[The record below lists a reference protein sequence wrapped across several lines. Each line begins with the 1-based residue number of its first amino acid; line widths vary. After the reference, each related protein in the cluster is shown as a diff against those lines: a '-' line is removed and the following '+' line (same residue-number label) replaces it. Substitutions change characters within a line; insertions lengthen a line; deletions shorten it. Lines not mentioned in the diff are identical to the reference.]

1 MKTKR
6 SSIYVRIIRNFRQP
20 TVLCVGKNGQKTYWQ
35 NGRELGYSSA
45 QQGRYSFIVKLCK
58 DFGVP
63 LADFDFY
70 YDKDNKQASK
80 GISLENLDHIEAL
93 VRGYADMALSKKVR
107 ESPFSVSAMTPIHE
121 KLAGIG
127 FDTISVGNGLREKH
141 VNLIVNN
148 SINNP
153 TLKKKNDATES
164 ADTDGDQTET
174 SVQPEKEEKL
184 DKWSLATPEE
194 TNAWLE
200 NYKLTGKDPTA
211 PTLATNDKKVLYG
224 TYDRFMSIDLTRLFM
239 YNNDNRLKKEIDS
252 IDEAKLI
259 EKGWIPIET
268 KLYGKCLI
276 APQTYRDLL
285 MQSIA
290 DSAVTNEI
298 TSNQSSN
305 LASDEIIA
313 IIVSDDASNL
323 GYAAYVSETDNGV
336 EVIFD
341 ETIENTK
348 VFLTPHALS
357 HKYYTGFDR
366 THANFANRNNAI
378 DYIEQELRNFDY
390 EGI

>member
-1 MKTKR
+1 M
-6 SSIYVRIIRNFRQP
+6 
-20 TVLCVGKNGQKTYWQ
+20 
-35 NGRELGYSSA
+35 
-45 QQGRYSFIVKLCK
+45 
-58 DFGVP
+58 
-63 LADFDFY
+63 
-70 YDKDNKQASK
+70 
-80 GISLENLDHIEAL
+80 
-93 VRGYADMALSKKVR
+93 
-107 ESPFSVSAMTPIHE
+107 
-121 KLAGIG
+121 
-127 FDTISVGNGLREKH
+127 
-141 VNLIVNN
+141 
-148 SINNP
+148 
-153 TLKKKNDATES
+153 
-164 ADTDGDQTET
+164 
-174 SVQPEKEEKL
+174 
-184 DKWSLATPEE
+184 
-194 TNAWLE
+194 
-200 NYKLTGKDPTA
+200 
-211 PTLATNDKKVLYG
+211 
-224 TYDRFMSIDLTRLFM
+224 
-239 YNNDNRLKKEIDS
+239 
-252 IDEAKLI
+252 
-259 EKGWIPIET
+259 
-268 KLYGKCLI
+268 YGKCLI